1 VKAKF
6 FKLGFFFSLK
16 GNSKQKKAALGAA
29 FFKYVSDYASAMMIT
44 LIEVITSE

>member
-1 VKAKF
+1 MTYEYQRVVTN
-6 FKLGFFFSLK
+6 GH
-16 GNSKQKKAALGAA
+16 KKAAQKSG